1 MKVEYPAIL
10 TEAPEGGYL
19 VDFPDFEGE
28 AFTEGDTLEEAL
40 RNAAEVLS
48 LIVEHRTERGQPV
61 PEPGRRIDGQNIFMV
76 PLAKITHSRYRFN
89 KRSKP

>member
-48 LIVEHRTERGQPV
+48 LVVEHRRENGQPI
-61 PEPGRRIDGQNIFMV
+61 PEPGRRIDGPNIFLV
-76 PLAKITHSRYRFN
+76 PLVKNADFRYRFN
-89 KRSKP
+89 KR